1 MKVVVDTNI
10 IIDHLRG
17 VPQAAKV
24 LREAEDGSLEGLIST
39 ITIMEIMVLTG

>member
-10 IIDHLRG
+10 IDHLRG
-17 VPQAAKV
+17 APQAAKV
-24 LREAEDGSLEGLIST
+24 LKGAEDGSLEGLIST